1 MTDQTDRVTQTID
14 RLISNLPS
22 AIARLRE
29 VNLTSLPL
37 QLEKDLENLRY
48 WQEHGGVVKNE

>member
-37 QLEKDLENLRY
+37 QLEKDLVNMVGL
-48 WQEHGGVVKNE
+48 